1 MRLILHDA
9 NQFKFK
15 QDLLWVGVSTLAT
28 VIIWIMYSIY
38 AAFTQTTIDSEVQQ
52 MLSPINP
59 TLDKSVLTKL
69 EDVYYPPENYT
80 ILVKQEV
87 GDSTRV
93 VPLGTDI
100 PLEIEEEFI
109 SDDETP
115 PDSTISAVFP

>member
-28 VIIWIMYSIY
+28 VVIWIMFSIY
-38 AAFTQTTIDSEVQQ
+38 SAFTQTTIDPEVQK

-59 TLDKSVLTKL
+59 TLDKSVLAKL
-69 EDVYYPPENYT
+69 EDVYYPPDNYT

-100 PLEIEEEFI
+100 PIEFDEELI
-109 SDDETP
+109 NEDETP
-115 PDSTISAVFP
+115 PDSSPSAVFP